1 MKLAKSDE
9 VKKEINGL
17 KEKFRMLSS
26 EITDRLASKS
36 DLARSDTQQKQYI
49 NQNFV
54 TFEQNDKQAKKI
66 NQIADATL
74 LMTNDVGEIKITS

>member
-1 MKLAKSDE
+1 MRKFTSRSDFEDLKSEIMKLAKSDE

-36 DLARSDTQQKQYI
+36 DLARSDT
-49 NQNFV
+49 
-54 TFEQNDKQAKKI
+54 
-66 NQIADATL
+66 
-74 LMTNDVGEIKITS
+74 

>member
-1 MKLAKSDE
+1 MRKFTSRSDFENLKSEIMKLAKSDE

-36 DLARSDTQQKQYI
+36 DLARSDT
-49 NQNFV
+49 
-54 TFEQNDKQAKKI
+54 
-66 NQIADATL
+66 
-74 LMTNDVGEIKITS
+74 

>member
-54 TFEQNDKQAKKI
+54 TFEQNAKQAKKI
-66 NQIADATL
+66 IQIADATL

>member
-66 NQIADATL
+66 IQIADATL